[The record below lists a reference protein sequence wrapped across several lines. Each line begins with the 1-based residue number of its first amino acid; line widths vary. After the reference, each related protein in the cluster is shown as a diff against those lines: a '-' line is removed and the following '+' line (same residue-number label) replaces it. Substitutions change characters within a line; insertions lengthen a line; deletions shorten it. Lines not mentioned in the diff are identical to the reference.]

1 MPDQFP
7 QAAPCSLRYR
17 ATRQLA
23 QTGGSTIILADD
35 CQQPAQQVV
44 LKRLSRMS
52 IPFSV
57 VLREVQIMQLLKA
70 RCPSLAI
77 PQVYELRSDQQWWTI
92 VMEYLPGQTLEA
104 LLAQRRSAAFSAAEG
119 LAVGLALTSILAVL
133 HAATPIVHRDIKPT
147 NILYRQ
153 GRIFLLDFG
162 TACEALAPPD
172 HFFCGTQGFAA
183 PEQEGGHAITPQ
195 ADIYGLGATLY
206 RLISGKLPESSFPVL
221 TQARV
226 FPPPIAQLLRWMTRN
241 DPVQRPPSMAVV
253 HEVLTTIRASTSY

>member
-1 MPDQFP
+1 MPDQFL

-17 ATRQLA
+17 AIRQLA

-52 IPFSV
+52 TPFTA

-77 PQVYELRSDQQWWTI
+77 PQVYEMFSDQQWWSI

-104 LLAQRRSAAFSAAEG
+104 LLAQRRSAAFSVAEG
-119 LAVGLALTSILAVL
+119 LALGLALTNILAVL
-133 HAATPIVHRDIKPT
+133 HEVTPIVHRDIKPA

-162 TACEALAPPD
+162 TACDVLAPSDP
-172 HFFCGTQGFAA
+172 FFRGTRGFAS

-206 RLISGKLPESSFPVL
+206 RLISGKLPERSFPVL

-226 FPPPIAQLLRWMTRN
+226 FPPPVAQLIGWMTRT
-241 DPVQRPPSMAVV
+241 DPIQRPASMPVV